1 MKLKVYFNLCR
12 NTKHIRKIIER
23 SNQTTLQNQKY
34 RIFLNKIINQ
44 II

>member
-1 MKLKVYFNLCR
+1 MFLLIDVEI
-12 NTKHIRKIIER
+12 TKHIRKIIER
-23 SNQTTLQNQKY
+23 CNKTTLQNQKY